1 MTHKKLFLM
10 AICTIPAVLLCSL
23 VLMPVVASVVAP
35 AGLDRLVVEGAAG
48 WLVDQQQADGGFGWA
63 GQSAD
68 VVLALVAAGRD
79 PATVV
84 TDTRSVLDY
93 LALEADDYSASGWDP
108 ASQTA
113 LLVQAILAA
122 GENPYDFG
130 GLNLVDQLHD
140 HYQPIS
146 GTFGLGDWALASYV
160 LALDAL
166 RHDVPITATNALI
179 SHQLPSGAWEY
190 LPSWGADLDTT
201 ARTLQA
207 LSVAGQPPTSVSVIS
222 GTTYLYV
229 TQRAHGGW
237 NTPWDTGAVPNPNTT
252 AQVIQ
257 GLISAGK
264 NPLTYTISISGYTP
278 IDALMSARNPA
289 TGAFQF
295 WGADNTMATAQ
306 SIPALQGQTFP
317 YYGKAIA
324 YREAAL
330 YLSGVQQADGGFAGW
345 SGTSDASA
353 TLDVVL
359 GAVAADIDPRD
370 WAANGISTPLD
381 YLAGAAIGYATPYTY
396 TYEDAV
402 YTVTAVAQT
411 GKLIAG
417 IAAAEAYTTTVPT
430 GTATFAGLELLP
442 RLESNLAYSP
452 QDNNVSDYG
461 WAAIGYA
468 ALSESVPAAVTE
480 ALLEAQEPNGGWS
493 YYGDYAYGTSI
504 AVQGL
509 VAGGMPPASAELIS
523 ATILL
528 HTLQDPVTG
537 GFTSP
542 WTGESD
548 AVSTA
553 NVLQAM
559 AALGL
564 QPYDFSI
571 SPSNSTTLTVS
582 TPGQWLLSTQSTSGD
597 FGGTALATGQSLQG
611 LSDRALPVR
620 LRPVVI
626 STGLERR
633 VDVGWD
639 SAFRAVFN
647 TELDAAS
654 VNPTSFSMEGPSGA
668 VSAAVN
674 YSGRTATLT
683 PTAMLRADAVYRLT
697 INDVQTMRLGIAGP
711 SYHWDIRTAPHRICL
726 PFLLKQ

>member
-1 MTHKKLFLM
+1 MTIS
-10 AICTIPAVLLCSL
+10 AIPAVLLCSV
-23 VLMPVVASVVAP
+23 VLMPFVASVVAP
-35 AGLDRLVVEGAAG
+35 EGLDRLVVDGAAG

-79 PATVV
+79 PTAVV
-84 TDTRSVLDY
+84 TDTRSALDY

-113 LLVQAILAA
+113 LLVQAVLAA
-122 GENPYDFG
+122 GEDPYDFG
-130 GLNLVDQLHD
+130 GLNLVDKLHD

-166 RHDVPITATNALI
+166 RHDVPITATHALI

-207 LSVAGQPPTSVSVIS
+207 LSVAGQPPTSASVIS
-222 GTTYLYV
+222 GTTYLSS

-257 GLISAGK
+257 GLLSAGK
-264 NPLTYTISISGYTP
+264 NPLTYTVSVSGYTP
-278 IDALMSARNPA
+278 IDALMSVRNPA

-317 YYGKAIA
+317 YYGKRVA
-324 YREAAL
+324 YHEADL
-330 YLSGVQQADGGFAGW
+330 YLSGVQQADGGFSGW
-345 SGTSDASA
+345 SGSSDASA

-359 GAVAADIDPRD
+359 GAVAADMDPRD
-370 WAANGISTPLD
+370 WAVNGITTPLD
-381 YLAGAAIGYATPYTY
+381 YLAGTALGYATPYTY
-396 TYEDAV
+396 TYEHTV
-402 YTVTAVAQT
+402 FTVTAVAQT

-417 IAAAEAYTTTVPT
+417 LAAAEAYTTTAPT
-430 GTATFAGLELLP
+430 GTATYAGLELLP
-442 RLESNLAYSP
+442 RLERNLAYSP
-452 QDNNVSDYG
+452 QDNTVSDYG

-468 ALSESVPAAVTE
+468 ALSVSAPATVTE

-493 YYGDYAYGTSI
+493 YFGDYAYGTSI

-509 VAGGMPPASAELIS
+509 VAAGMPPTSAELIS
-523 ATILL
+523 ATALL

-553 NVLQAM
+553 NVLQAI

-571 SPSNSTTLTVS
+571 SSSSGTTLTVS
-582 TPGQWLLSTQSTSGD
+582 TPDQWLLSTQSTGGD

-611 LSDRALPVR
+611 LSGRALPVS
-620 LRPVVI
+620 LRPVVV
-626 STGLERR
+626 STGLDRR
-633 VDVGWD
+633 VDVDWD

-647 TELDAAS
+647 TELDPAS
-654 VNPTSFSMEGPSGA
+654 VTPTSFSIEGPSGGVPA
-668 VSAAVN
+668 TVN
-674 YSGRTATLT
+674 YSERTATLT
-683 PTAMLRADAVYRLT
+683 PTTMLRADAAYRLT
-697 INDVQTMRLGIAGP
+697 VSDVQTSRLGTAGTP
-711 SYHWDIRTAPHRICL
+711 YHWDITTAPHRLCL
-726 PFLLKQ
+726 PLALKE